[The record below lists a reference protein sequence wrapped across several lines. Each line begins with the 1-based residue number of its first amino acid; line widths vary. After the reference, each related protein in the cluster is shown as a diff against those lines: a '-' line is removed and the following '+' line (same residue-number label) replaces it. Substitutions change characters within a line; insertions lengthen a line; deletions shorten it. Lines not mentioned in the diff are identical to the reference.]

1 MTCILWNCIIRKT
14 TEAFISWNQFV
25 AFFATEGRTYPCVF
39 FQEIQPLVQSALDGY
54 NVSVFAYGQTG
65 SGKTHTM
72 VCFSHSPPNTP
83 ILMLGFLFRF
93 KIFQSVSNK
102 VSYCLHFFHNW
113 ALLRLLSLSRTCTH
127 RHTYKYIFSLGT
139 LVK

>member
-1 MTCILWNCIIRKT
+1 MKT
-14 TEAFISWNQFV
+14 LQFFSKKV
-25 AFFATEGRTYPCVF
+25 DMLHNTSVFKMDAGDF

-93 KIFQSVSNK
+93 QILQSVSNT
-102 VSYCLHFFHNW
+102 VSYCLHFFHN
-113 ALLRLLSLSRTCTH
+113 
-127 RHTYKYIFSLGT
+127 
-139 LVK
+139 